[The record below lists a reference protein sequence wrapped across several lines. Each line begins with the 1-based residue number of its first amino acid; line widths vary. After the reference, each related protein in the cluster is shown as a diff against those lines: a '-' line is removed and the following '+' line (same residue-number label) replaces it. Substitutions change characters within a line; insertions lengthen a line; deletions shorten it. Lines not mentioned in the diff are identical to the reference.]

1 MKSPLFRG
9 CATAIITPFTS
20 DSVDIDAFRKLI
32 DWQIDSGINAIVVCG
47 TTGEAS
53 TMSYAERMRVIDTA
67 VRQADGRIPI
77 IAGTGSNSTETA
89 ITLSKDAAQ
98 AGADGLLLV
107 TPYYNKAT
115 QDGLIRHY
123 AYIAD
128 HVSKPIILYNVPS
141 RTGVCCTAETY
152 RTLSSHPNIIG
163 VKEASGN
170 QNLVQKTI
178 DLCPGDFYV
187 WSGNDDET
195 AATMLLGGIGV
206 ISVVSN
212 VVPSMMVAL
221 TNACLAGN
229 FSEAGRLQVKLRK
242 LADVLFRE
250 VNPIPVKTALSIMG
264 LCEEAFRLP
273 LCRLNE
279 AHRAELTE
287 TLEAYGLL

>member
-1 MKSPLFRG
+1 MKSPLFKG

-53 TMSYAERMRVIDTA
+53 TMSYAERMRVIDAA

-98 AGADGLLLV
+98 AGVDGLLLV

-115 QDGLIRHY
+115 QDGLIQHY
-123 AYIAD
+123 TFIAD

-141 RTGVCCTAETY
+141 RTGVSCTAETY
-152 RTLSSHPNIIG
+152 RALSSHPNIIG

-170 QNLVQKTI
+170 QNLIQKTVN
-178 DLCPGDFYV
+178 LCPEDFYV

-195 AATMLLGGIGV
+195 AATMLLGGMGV

-212 VVPSMMVAL
+212 VAPKMMLAL

-229 FSEAGRLQVKLRK
+229 FSEAGKLQIKIRK

-264 LCEEAFRLP
+264 LCEEIFRLP
-273 LCRLNE
+273 LCRINE
-279 AHRAELTE
+279 AHRAELIE